1 MEEWYAF
8 LLPPCP
14 WIPHFCVSVSALIIN
29 TTRDGFI
36 YDGSVGKESACNA
49 REPQERQVRS
59 LGQEDPS
66 PAEGNGNPL
75 QCSCLGNPMDGG
87 AWWATV
93 HGVAKSETRLSTHAA
108 TAREGSP
115 RVARV
120 ENFSPSYSCFYSAFS
135 WLLPYQCIT
144 YLLYSLQL

>member
-49 REPQERQVRS
+49 REPQERRVWS
-59 LGQEDPS
+59 LGQEDQS
-66 PAEGNGNPL
+66 PAEGNCNPL
-75 QCSCLGNPMDGG
+75 QCSCLGNPIGQRSLVGYSPWGCKESDTTEHACSHRKGR
-87 AWWATV
+87 
-93 HGVAKSETRLSTHAA
+93 KSQGCKSWELLS
-108 TAREGSP
+108 
-115 RVARV
+115 
-120 ENFSPSYSCFYSAFS
+120 
-135 WLLPYQCIT
+135 L
-144 YLLYSLQL
+144 LQLLLFCLLLAFAISVYYLPTV